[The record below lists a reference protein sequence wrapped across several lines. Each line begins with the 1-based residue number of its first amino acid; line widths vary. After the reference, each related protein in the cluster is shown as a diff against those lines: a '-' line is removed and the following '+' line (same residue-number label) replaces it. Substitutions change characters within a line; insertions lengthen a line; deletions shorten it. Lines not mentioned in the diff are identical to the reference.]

1 MRQRLL
7 KDAIFQNVVIIAKAI
22 IYVPINVISHDNQ
35 NPFYFM
41 KKWSIISSKK
51 GTRVKNKRF
60 FPISYFVSIDF
71 MFF

>member
-35 NPFYFM
+35 NPF
-41 KKWSIISSKK
+41 
-51 GTRVKNKRF
+51 F